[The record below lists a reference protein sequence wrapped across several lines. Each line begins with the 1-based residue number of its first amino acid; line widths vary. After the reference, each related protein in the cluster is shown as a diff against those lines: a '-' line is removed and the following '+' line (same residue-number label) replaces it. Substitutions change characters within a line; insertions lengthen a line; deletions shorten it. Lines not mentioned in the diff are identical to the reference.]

1 MDKNLNINEN
11 WDFKDNFQD
20 KYIPRKNLIR
30 PSLAQRAEIQKLQK
44 SNISNQISQISA
56 ITKKSTANK
65 IRTTTEN
72 KYIKYKSKNSKR
84 EKIIRIQEKQED
96 PFCPAQYKS
105 KRIPQGPRS
114 PPSTILRSP
123 PKKIKLED
131 QKKWKIP
138 PCISNWKNSKGFLI
152 PLEMRLSADGR
163 IGEKLTINERFK
175 KFTSALYNSE
185 KEARKYLEEKKK
197 LKKIMDLEEMKKQE
211 EELKGSLAEAK
222 RKKDELFDNTETE
235 SFMTLKKS
243 KKNSEKNELE
253 KKQRDLIRFMVKK
266 DIEREHRISN
276 LSKKTKNQI
285 DINERDIAE
294 RVALGEKI
302 GDFSNKELKFDSKL
316 VNLPGGIDNGFKG
329 DDVYDLYDKPLFKK
343 NVKVNIYSGVKEF
356 NNIDGD
362 DEDDFLKKREGY
374 GKRREK
380 PIVFEKFDK
389 KKIKEE

>member
-1 MDKNLNINEN
+1 MEKDLEINEQYN
-11 WDFKDNFQD
+11 FIDNFRD

-30 PSLAQRAEIQKLQK
+30 PSVAQRAEIQKLQNSK
-44 SNISNQISQISA
+44 ISQHISKITQ
-56 ITKKSTANK
+56 ITKKSTANQ
-65 IRTTTEN
+65 IRTNTDN
-72 KYIKYKSKNSKR
+72 KYIKYKSNTNQK

-114 PPSTILRSP
+114 PPTQILRSP

-152 PLEMRLSADGR
+152 PLQMRLSADGR
-163 IGEKLTINERFK
+163 VNKEFTINERFK

-211 EELKGSLAEAK
+211 EDLKESLNQAK

-235 SFMTLKKS
+235 SFITTKKKQNS
-243 KKNSEKNELE
+243 KEETDLE

-266 DIEREHRISN
+266 NIERDNRISN
-276 LSKKTKNQI
+276 LSKKTQNQI
-285 DINERDIAE
+285 DINERDINE

-302 GDFSNKELKFDSKL
+302 GDFSNKELKLDPKL
-316 VNLPGGIDNGFKG
+316 TEMPSGIDNGFKG

-362 DEDDFLKKREGY
+362 DDDLFLKKREGY
-374 GKRREK
+374 SKRREK
-380 PIVFEKFDK
+380 PVIFEKFID